1 MSDADIEKGS
11 RGLNELTKALYTM
24 KVGVTCLIP
33 ENLDSP
39 WLLFEAGAL
48 SKTIDDTS
56 RLCTYLLDG
65 LEPKDVRPPLGMFQ
79 ATKATKE
86 DTRRLVQTI
95 NVSVSEEPLHEE
107 DLDAV
112 FEAMWPS
119 LKATLSSLPLLEAAK
134 TVKRNPEDMLA
145 EILEIV
151 RAEANRKR
159 YETAPVQFNLDD
171 QPASD
176 IEIARVRA
184 IKEGVRQNNKLL
196 GSLIDHVSRWQLA
209 GSEVR
214 VYFAKENRTFAEI
227 LQGRDQLQKL
237 RVTAGEV
244 LGFPVRVRVLLDGTP

>member
-24 KVGVTCLIP
+24 KVGVTCLDP

-95 NVSVSEEPLHEE
+95 NVSVSEEPLREE

-119 LKATLSSLPLLEAAK
+119 LKSTLSSLPLLEPAK

-145 EILEIV
+145 EILELV

-159 YETAPVQFNLDD
+159 YEAAPVEFNLDEL
-171 QPASD
+171 PASQ
-176 IEIARVRA
+176 IEPALVDA
-184 IKEGVRQNNKLL
+184 IKEAVRKHNKLL
-196 GSLIDHVSRWQLA
+196 GSLIDHIARWELA
-209 GSEVR
+209 GREVR
-214 VYFAKENRTFAEI
+214 VYFAKEHRTFAEI
-227 LQGRDQLQKL
+227 LQGRDQLQKM
-237 RVTAGEV
+237 RAVASEV
-244 LGFPVRVRVLLDGTP
+244 LGFPVRVRVLL